1 YFNKKYEKYFKKEEE
16 ERGALLRKYG
26 IPIHKYGVS
35 AYKIDDKA
43 KWSIDSHPKYGLPWI
58 TIFNGMLTVGIPRF
72 WSTDNALREQYNG
85 DYKTFLKILDE
96 LEHKENWKKYKND
109 KLFGN
114 EIFLYEQADE
124 TARKVN
130 KKYGTNIVFHGG
142 EDCWFD
148 TTFSIKDKSED
159 EVIKEIE
166 RNIGPLYEANE
177 KACKIILGYGI
188 DFIFS
193 ESTPKDVVE
202 QIKEK
207 YKGTSFPGKIPV
219 VLRYKQLK
227 YLPIVLETSMLGP
240 QEVGDESLFTF
251 KKAGWTWSS
260 EDQRIFEELKNKV
273 ETRIEK
279 RKWSRLP
286 YKGEQDHVFW
296 SAEVLELKEV
306 REEIKTVRKGKL
318 FSSEDKDDVE
328 LLESARLTNKDIKFY
343 IDKLCKT
350 INDIKKKVG
359 SSFLFALTYW

>member
-1 YFNKKYEKYFKKEEE
+1 D
-16 ERGALLRKYG
+16 A
-26 IPIHKYGVS
+26 
-35 AYKIDDKA
+35 
-43 KWSIDSHPKYGLPWI
+43 
-58 TIFNGMLTVGIPRF
+58 
-72 WSTDNALREQYNG
+72 
-85 DYKTFLKILDE
+85 
-96 LEHKENWKKYKND
+96 
-109 KLFGN
+109 
-114 EIFLYEQADE
+114 
-124 TARKVN
+124 
-130 KKYGTNIVFHGG
+130 
-142 EDCWFD
+142 
-148 TTFSIKDKSED
+148 TFSIKDKSEE

-177 KACKIILGYGI
+177 KACKIILDYGI

-207 YKGTSFPGKIPV
+207 YKGTSFPGEIPV

-260 EDQRIFEELKNKV
+260 EDQRIFEELKSKV
-273 ETRIEK
+273 ETRTEK